1 MDARLSEEILSTLD
15 FEEDLQPLRN
25 YRLLLGAKEVAAEKS
40 KSKAAKKTAKP
51 TGVAGR
57 KKKKKGIVA
66 RVGNAGAPKIG
77 APDKSKGFIYIY
89 NDNNCNYSNIR
100 RLFNFTFIGVSTESK
115 GKRRGSKKGVTPAKR
130 KAKSISPAKSAS
142 LSSRKEAS
150 NASATSSQ
158 SEDDSDVEKEE
169 EDEDEG
175 EGEEL
180 DEVEYN
186 EESTDLASHG

>member
-89 NDNNCNYSNIR
+89 IMTIIVITVIYGDSLILLLLGCLQRAKESAAVRKKASHRQRERQRAFLRQKALLSLRER
-100 RLFNFTFIGVSTESK
+100 R
-115 GKRRGSKKGVTPAKR
+115 RATPVLQVLRVKTIVMLRKR
-130 KAKSISPAKSAS
+130 KKMKM
-142 LSSRKEAS
+142 KERARS
-150 NASATSSQ
+150 
-158 SEDDSDVEKEE
+158 
-169 EDEDEG
+169 
-175 EGEEL
+175 
-180 DEVEYN
+180 
-186 EESTDLASHG
+186 